1 MASFILGVSKQQ
13 RSFVHSN
20 HDGMNRIKSLLAPI
34 TNQSLRSRSAPLK
47 GSGLRVG
54 AVGTV
59 AYAALN
65 GDRFWLSVMHTL
77 AAFALYAGV
86 GAGAGLGFGQCRL
99 LPGGE

>member
-1 MASFILGVSKQQ
+1 
-13 RSFVHSN
+13 
-20 HDGMNRIKSLLAPI
+20 
-34 TNQSLRSRSAPLK
+34 
-47 GSGLRVG
+47 
-54 AVGTV
+54 VGTV

-65 GDRFWLSVMHTL
+65 GDRCWLSMMHTL